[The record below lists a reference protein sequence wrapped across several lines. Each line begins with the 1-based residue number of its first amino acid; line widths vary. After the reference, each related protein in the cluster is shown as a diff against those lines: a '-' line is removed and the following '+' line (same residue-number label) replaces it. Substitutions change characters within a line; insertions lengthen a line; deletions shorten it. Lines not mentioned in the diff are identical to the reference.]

1 MAGLKRDIGGI
12 GAAFIALNGI
22 VGAGIFAMP
31 QALVE
36 GAGAASAY
44 LILIFGAAMVF
55 VALVF
60 GELASRFD
68 AAGGPVLYADAAFG
82 RFAGFQMGWLFFLAR
97 AAAIGANTN
106 ALLTYL
112 AVFVPG
118 ADQGAVR
125 LAVIAALLAVLTA
138 INIAG
143 VKSAVRT
150 LNVVTVIKLAPLLVL
165 VGWGLFA
172 FVETIPAPAVPTVGA
187 AESVGL
193 LLLYAFVG
201 FEIATITAGE
211 TQDAKK
217 RVPIAL
223 VGTIAAMTLL
233 YFLVQLSY
241 LAIMQGR
248 TPEGAALSTAA
259 ETLAGPVGAVAIT
272 LAAIVSI
279 GGNLFAA
286 MITTPRVT
294 YALAQE
300 QSLPR
305 WFGALNARFA
315 TPGNS
320 IVFFGVIVGTLAMSG
335 AFAALAV
342 MSALARMVIYLVCTG
357 ALVKLRRDAP
367 AGDRPRRGV
376 LVLRWVTPPLA
387 ALLCL
392 WAMAQA
398 SAEAWAFLAGFALA
412 GSALYALAR
421 WRAAKGSPI

>member
-1 MAGLKRDIGGI
+1 MAGLKRDIGGV

-60 GELASRFD
+60 GELAGRFD
-68 AAGGPVLYADAAFG
+68 GAGGPVLYADAAFG

-112 AVFVPG
+112 AVFAPG
-118 ADQGAVR
+118 VDQGVAR
-125 LAVIAALLAVLTA
+125 FAVIAVLLLALTA
-138 INIAG
+138 INITG
-143 VKSAVRT
+143 VKNAVRT
-150 LNVVTVIKLAPLLVL
+150 LNAVTVLKLAPLIGLV
-165 VGWGLFA
+165 VWGLWAFA
-172 FVETIPAPAVPTVGA
+172 STVPPPTAPTIGA
-187 AESVGL
+187 AEGVGL

-211 TQDAKK
+211 TQNAKK
-217 RVPIAL
+217 RVPVAL
-223 VGTIAAMTLL
+223 VGTIIAMTLL

-248 TPEGAALSTAA
+248 APEGAALSAAA
-259 ETLAGPVGAVAIT
+259 EILAGPAGAAVIT

-294 YALAQE
+294 YALAEE

-305 WFGALNARFA
+305 WFGALNLRFA
-315 TPGNS
+315 TPANS
-320 IVFFGVIVGTLAMSG
+320 IVFFGVVVGALAMSG
-335 AFAALAV
+335 AFVWLAV

-357 ALVKLRRDAP
+357 ALLKLRRDAP
-367 AGDRPRRGV
+367 APATGLGARA
-376 LVLRWVTPPLA
+376 LRWITPALA
-387 ALLCL
+387 ALLCV

-398 SAEAWAFLAGFALA
+398 SGEAWAFLAGFALV

>member
-1 MAGLKRDIGGI
+1 ELKRDIGAI

-31 QALVE
+31 QALVD

-60 GELASRFD
+60 AELAGRFD
-68 AAGGPVLYADAAFG
+68 GAGGPVLYADAAFG
-82 RFAGFQMGWLFFLAR
+82 RFAGFQAGWLFFLAR

-106 ALLTYL
+106 AFLTYL
-112 AVFVPG
+112 AVFAPG
-118 ADQGAVR
+118 VDQGAAR
-125 LAVIAALLAVLTA
+125 LAVIGALMALLIA

-143 VKSAVRT
+143 IKGAVRA
-150 LNVVTVIKLAPLLVL
+150 LNAVTVLKLLPLAVL
-165 VGWGLFA
+165 VVWGLSA
-172 FVETIPAPAVPTVGA
+172 YAGSIPAPAAPTFGQ

-211 TQDAKK
+211 TADAKK
-217 RVPIAL
+217 RVPRAL

-241 LAIMQGR
+241 LAIMQGEA
-248 TPEGAALSTAA
+248 PEGAALSAA
-259 ETLAGPVGAVAIT
+259 AQILAGPVGAAAIT
-272 LAAIVSI
+272 LAALISI
-279 GGNLFAA
+279 GGNLFAG

-294 YALAQE
+294 YALAEE

-315 TPGNS
+315 TPANS
-320 IVFFGVIVGTLAMSG
+320 ILFFGLAVGALAMSG
-335 AFAALAV
+335 AFVWLAV
-342 MSALARMVIYLVCTG
+342 MSALARMVIYLICTG
-357 ALVKLRRDAP
+357 ALVKLRRGDPAPSGAARWLRWSAP
-367 AGDRPRRGV
+367 A
-376 LVLRWVTPPLA
+376 LA
-387 ALLCL
+387 AGLCV

-398 SAEAWAFLAGFALA
+398 DGRAWAFLLGFAALGA
-412 GSALYALAR
+412 GLYVLAR
-421 WRAAKGSPI
+421 WRAGKASPI

>member
-1 MAGLKRDIGGI
+1 MAGLKRDIGGL
-12 GAAFIALNGI
+12 GAAFIALNGV

-31 QALVE
+31 QALAE
-36 GAGAASAY
+36 GAGVASAY

-68 AAGGPVLYADAAFG
+68 GAGGPVLYADAAFG

-97 AAAIGANTN
+97 AVAIGANTN

-112 AVFVPG
+112 AVFAPG
-118 ADQGAVR
+118 ADQGVAR
-125 LAVIAALLAVLTA
+125 FCVIGVLLLALTA

-143 VKSAVRT
+143 VKGAVRM
-150 LNVVTVIKLAPLLVL
+150 LNVVTALKLAPLIGLV
-165 VGWGLFA
+165 VWGLWA
-172 FVETIPAPAVPTVGA
+172 FSSAVPAPVAPTIGA

-201 FEIATITAGE
+201 FEIATVTAGE
-211 TQDAKK
+211 TQNAKK
-217 RVPIAL
+217 RVPAAL
-223 VGTIAAMTLL
+223 VGTIIAMTLL

-248 TPEGAALSTAA
+248 TPDGAALSAAA
-259 ETLAGPVGAVAIT
+259 EILAGPTGAALIT

-294 YALAQE
+294 YALAE
-300 QSLPR
+300 DNSLPR
-305 WFGALNARFA
+305 WFGALQPRFA
-315 TPGNS
+315 TPANS
-320 IVFFGVIVGTLAMSG
+320 IVFFGVVVGALAMSG
-335 AFAALAV
+335 AFVWLAV

-357 ALVKLRRDAP
+357 ALIKLRRDAP
-367 AGDRPRRGV
+367 APAPGLAARAGRV
-376 LVLRWVTPPLA
+376 ITPLLA
-387 ALLCL
+387 ALLCV

-398 SAEAWAFLAGFALA
+398 SVEAWVFLAGFTLA

-421 WRAAKGSPI
+421 WRAAQGSPI

>member
-1 MAGLKRDIGGI
+1 MAGLKRDIGAI

-31 QALVE
+31 QLLVD

-60 GELASRFD
+60 GELAARFD
-68 AAGGPVLYADAAFG
+68 RAGGPVLYGDAAFG
-82 RFAGFQMGWLFFLAR
+82 RFVGFQMGWLFFLAR

-112 AVFVPG
+112 AVFAPG
-118 ADQGAVR
+118 VDQGVSR
-125 LAVIAALLAVLTA
+125 FSVIAALLTVLVA

-143 VKSAVRT
+143 VKNAVRT
-150 LNVVTVIKLAPLLVL
+150 LNVVTVLKLAPLIGLVL
-165 VGWGLFA
+165 WGLYVFA
-172 FVETIPAPAVPTVGA
+172 GSVPTPVAPTLGQ

-217 RVPIAL
+217 RVPLAL
-223 VGTIAAMTLL
+223 VGTITAMTAL

-241 LAIMQGR
+241 TAIMQGR
-248 TPEGAALSTAA
+248 APEGAALSAAA
-259 ETLAGPVGAVAIT
+259 EILAGPAGAAAIT

-279 GGNLFAA
+279 GGNLFAG

-294 YALAQE
+294 YALAAE
-300 QSLPR
+300 GSLPR
-305 WFGALNARFA
+305 WFGALNTRFA
-315 TPGNS
+315 TPANS
-320 IVFFGVIVGTLAMSG
+320 ILFFGVVVGALALSG
-335 AFAALAV
+335 AFVWLAV

-357 ALVKLRRDAP
+357 ALLKLRREAP
-367 AGDRPRRGV
+367 APARNLPARLLG
-376 LVLRWVTPPLA
+376 WIAPPLA
-387 ALLCL
+387 ALLCV

-398 SAEAWAFLAGFALA
+398 SGQAWAFLAGFCLA
-412 GSALYALAR
+412 GAALYALAR
-421 WRAAKGSPI
+421 WRAGKASPI